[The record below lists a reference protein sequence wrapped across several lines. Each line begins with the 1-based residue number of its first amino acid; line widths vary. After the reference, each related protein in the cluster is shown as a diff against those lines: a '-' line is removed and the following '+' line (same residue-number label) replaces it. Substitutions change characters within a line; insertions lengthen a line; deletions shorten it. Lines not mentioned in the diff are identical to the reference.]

1 MYLKHNSLANVQR
14 IDYTQYKIQNTL
26 MLYAMCEVF
35 SVFAIHYTLYGI
47 HYKYMVLEKIM
58 RRTEMIDRPS

>member
-1 MYLKHNSLANVQR
+1 MYLKYNSLANVQR

-35 SVFAIHYTLYGI
+35 SVFATHYTGYI
-47 HYKYMVLEKIM
+47 IN
-58 RRTEMIDRPS
+58 IWC